1 MVFLTGCHGAAPC
14 AWAPTGSSAGAEA
27 LAGARAAPA
36 VEGRY
41 GGVVQDAEAE
51 QRMQHIGLR
60 LTRRTSKIQ
69 GDYQYRLLDTARVNA
84 VSLPGGRIYL
94 TRGLYDRLE
103 SDAQVAAVLAHEM
116 AHLRSKDH
124 FKPRCSC
131 AVQVIEREKSA
142 DACGAE
148 YLQSA
153 GIDCRAMIEVLR
165 LIADVQPKGWSDSRI
180 RSLLCKT
187 AWTDVSNIRAR
198 Q

>member
-1 MVFLTGCHGAAPC
+1 
-14 AWAPTGSSAGAEA
+14 
-27 LAGARAAPA
+27 
-36 VEGRY
+36 
-41 GGVVQDAEAE
+41 
-51 QRMQHIGLR
+51 MQHIGLR
-60 LTRRTSKIQ
+60 LTHRTSKIR
-69 GDYQYRLLDTARVNA
+69 GDYQYRLLDTDKRNA
-84 VSLPGGRIYL
+84 VSLPGGRIYV
-94 TRGLYDRLE
+94 TRGLYDCLE

-116 AHLRSKDH
+116 AHISSKDH

-131 AVQVIEREKSA
+131 AVEVSEREKSA

-165 LIADVQPKGWSDSRI
+165 LIADVQPKGWSDGRI
-180 RSLLCKT
+180 RSVLRKT